1 MEPLVSVVI
10 PVYKTEKYVIKSVN
24 SILAQTYKILEVI
37 IVDDGSPDACP
48 KICDELK
55 KTDERITVIHKEN
68 GGLSSARNAG
78 IDAAHGEYIL
88 FLDSD
93 DTLEAY
99 AIKDMAEKAND
110 EKCDAVIPN
119 TYYKTYDNSDKKV
132 KSAHFTEDMFSKDPK
147 IFALDVLI
155 GKGRARRSTA
165 VLYSLSL
172 IKNNNIR
179 YPLGRISE
187 DFFFNLDFFSA
198 AESIALYEKP
208 SLNNLKREGSISSSY
223 YENFFD
229 TVLEMD
235 VRVEEF
241 IAKIDNDKYKD
252 YIYGRRETLLFRNIL
267 IFAINVMGDS
277 KTSYHKRVLKC
288 VQMFK
293 NERLKA
299 ALESGAGTPFFEGKF
314 QRFYMGFSLKLIRM
328 KLYRLTCLLA
338 FIAARINTV

>member
-1 MEPLVSVVI
+1 MEPLISVVI

-24 SILAQTYKILEVI
+24 SILTQTYKNIEVI
-37 IVDDGSPDACP
+37 LVDDGSPDACP
-48 KICDELK
+48 AICDELC
-55 KTDERITVIHKEN
+55 KTDSRISVIHKEN

-78 IDAAHGEYIL
+78 IDKAQGKYIL

-93 DTLEAY
+93 DTLENY
-99 AIKDMAEKAND
+99 AIKDMAEKASE

-119 TYYKTYDNSDKKV
+119 TYYKIYDNSDKKV
-132 KSAHFTEDMFSKDPK
+132 KSAHFTDDMFSKDPK

-165 VLYSLSL
+165 VLYCLQI
-172 IKNNNIR
+172 IKDNNIR

-187 DFFFNLDFFSA
+187 DFFFNLDFFSVA
-198 AESIALYEKP
+198 DSIALYDKP
-208 SLNNLKREGSISSSY
+208 SLNNLKREGSISASY

-241 IAKIDNDKYKD
+241 IGKIDSDKYRD
-252 YIYGRRETLLFRNIL
+252 YIYGRRETLLYRNIL
-267 IFAINVMGDS
+267 IFAINVMGSS

-288 VQMFK
+288 VSMFK
-293 NERLKA
+293 NERLKN

-338 FIAARINTV
+338 FVAARINTV

>member
-1 MEPLVSVVI
+1 MEPLISVVI

-24 SILAQTYKILEVI
+24 SILTQTYKNLEVI
-37 IVDDGSPDACP
+37 LVDDGSPDACP
-48 KICDELK
+48 AICDELC
-55 KTDERITVIHKEN
+55 KTDSRISVIHKEN

-78 IDAAHGEYIL
+78 IDKAQGKYIL

-93 DTLEAY
+93 DTLENY
-99 AIKDMAEKAND
+99 AIKDMAEKASE

-132 KSAHFTEDMFSKDPK
+132 KSAHFTDDMFSKDPK

-165 VLYSLSL
+165 VLYCLQI
-172 IKNNNIR
+172 IKDNNIR

-187 DFFFNLDFFSA
+187 DFFFNLDFFSVA
-198 AESIALYEKP
+198 DSIALYDKP
-208 SLNNLKREGSISSSY
+208 SLNNLKREGSISASY

-241 IAKIDNDKYKD
+241 IGKIDSDKYRD
-252 YIYGRRETLLFRNIL
+252 YIYGRRETLLYRNIL
-267 IFAINVMGDS
+267 IFAINVMGSS

-288 VQMFK
+288 VSMFK
-293 NERLKA
+293 NERLKN

-338 FIAARINTV
+338 FVAARINTV